1 MDHYLST
8 HASQKPDSIA
18 VEDDSQ
24 RLTYKDLE
32 TEVNKLAS
40 ALKGLRLNAEE
51 PICILEEINSKLVIA
66 QLAVIRAGLTCVP
79 MGLSLPK
86 LRLIDML
93 NDIRAKYVLSDRNNI
108 TDDTEFTLIPISGNS
123 SPEYE
128 SDAQEDGQVNGVS
141 QHDELHEYR
150 SHILFTS
157 GSSGKPKA
165 VQIPERTVLH
175 LVTNTPITPLRDSD
189 RVSLINSPG
198 FDISIFEVFSALVA
212 GAAMIPVPRMV
223 VADPFMF
230 REFVTEKKLWIVFLT
245 AALPSPLSGILAQM
259 PFAVF
264 GIFSVQKMFPVQ
276 LPHKKSLNQPGR
288 QNICGTRT
296 AQQKQ
301 RPILQF
307 MKSTPK
313 NFSTAPLHRYWQAS
327 WEHRVASCGRES
339 ECDFEAWTS
348 R

>member
-1 MDHYLST
+1 
-8 HASQKPDSIA
+8 
-18 VEDDSQ
+18 
-24 RLTYKDLE
+24 
-32 TEVNKLAS
+32 
-40 ALKGLRLNAEE
+40 LNAEE

-93 NDIRAKYVLSDRNNI
+93 NDIGAKYVLSDRNNI
-108 TDDTEFTLIPISGNS
+108 TDGTEFTLIPISGHS

-128 SDAQEDGQVNGVS
+128 SGAQEDGQVNRVS
-141 QHDELHEYR
+141 QHDEPHEYR

-165 VQIPERTVLH
+165 VQIPERAVLH
-175 LVTNTPITPLRDSD
+175 LVTKTPITPLRDSD
-189 RVSLINSPG
+189 RVALINSPG

-230 REFVTEKKLWIVFLT
+230 REFVTEKKLSIVFLT

-264 GIFSVQKMFPVQ
+264 GIFSVQEMFPVQ

-296 AQQKQ
+296 AD
-301 RPILQF
+301 RNNDLF
-307 MKSTPK
+307 YS
-313 NFSTAPLHRYWQAS
+313 S
-327 WEHRVASCGRES
+327 
-339 ECDFEAWTS
+339 
-348 R
+348 